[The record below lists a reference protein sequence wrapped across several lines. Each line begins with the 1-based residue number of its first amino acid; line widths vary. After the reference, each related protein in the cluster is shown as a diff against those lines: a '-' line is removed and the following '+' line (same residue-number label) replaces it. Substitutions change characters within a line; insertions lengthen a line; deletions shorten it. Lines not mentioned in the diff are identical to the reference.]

1 MIEVSERIVTIFGG
15 SRCSESDA
23 EYEQARKVGELLA
36 KSGFTICTGGYL
48 GVMEAASRGAR
59 ENGGR
64 VLGIVMNQ
72 FKAEPN
78 RYLTDKVATPH
89 FYERLQRL
97 ITRSVG
103 FVAIRGGMGTVT
115 ELSLV
120 WNKIQTKVIGPR
132 PLVLLGDCWPPVVKQ
147 WQESLAVSDSDLAV
161 LDFAQTPEQ
170 AVGIIKAK
178 SHWFA
183 TQVISFIV
191 KVGMVAGVGLEP
203 TKPSPYQR
211 TLSDTLIR
219 ASDFAPP
226 TDRG

>member
-1 MIEVSERIVTIFGG
+1 MTNDTQERIVTIFGG
-15 SRCSESDA
+15 SKCQESDP
-23 EYEQARKVGELLA
+23 EYYQARHVGKLLA
-36 KSGFTICTGGYL
+36 EAGYTICTGGYL

-59 ENGGR
+59 ECGGR

-120 WNKIQTKVIGPR
+120 WNKIQTHVIGPR
-132 PLVLLGDCWPPVVKQ
+132 PLVLLGECWVPIVKA
-147 WQESLAVSDSDLAV
+147 WQEHLAVSDADVAA
-161 LDFAQTPEQ
+161 LDFANTPED
-170 AVGIIKAK
+170 AVRIIKEK
-178 SHWFA
+178 S
-183 TQVISFIV
+183 QGVI
-191 KVGMVAGVGLEP
+191 L
-203 TKPSPYQR
+203 
-211 TLSDTLIR
+211 
-219 ASDFAPP
+219 
-226 TDRG
+226 